1 MSSSVGAPSRFS
13 ERQRFAC
20 QPVFLERLLVNVEM
34 RHGRAYRRLAVRT
47 VVARENGVDGY
58 TAGVPVKA
66 ILGCRVETSADA
78 VDLRFPKPL
87 RKGERHE
94 FVSLVCDDD
103 LDGERRWI
111 NIDVDHHGI
120 APGVVDG
127 EGKVKGG
134 LNVSITFDDHVPEAC
149 WWYAEQTE
157 CERVIRPP
165 DGDRRLL
172 EIRRGV
178 VEHTFAG
185 PCRPREQYGIA
196 FR

>member
-1 MSSSVGAPSRFS
+1 M
-13 ERQRFAC
+13 
-20 QPVFLERLLVNVEM
+20 
-34 RHGRAYRRLAVRT
+34 RT
-47 VVARENGVDGY
+47 VVACENGVDGY
-58 TAGVPVKA
+58 AARAPAGWTESVPVKA
-66 ILGCRVETSADA
+66 IFGCRVETSADA

-94 FVSLVCDDD
+94 FVSLECDDD

-111 NIDVDHHGI
+111 NVDVDHHGI

-165 DGDRRLL
+165 AGDRRLL

-185 PCRPREQYGIA
+185 PCRSREQYGIA